1 VNKFD
6 WLSSSV
12 GMSER
17 LKIVRSPV
25 RSRPQPQFNHMEVD
39 AINMLVA
46 LLIKYGSIW
55 RWALVGA
62 TTTIIDYIIFIS
74 LYSVITSVL
83 VANFCAGLVSVSFN
97 YTAHYFWSF
106 KSRSDHAKAGIKYLI
121 NLITFWSISTL
132 MLKALIS
139 AGLDPKI
146 AKLIPIPIIAPLS
159 FLSLRY
165 LVFKKSKVKQDF
177 RNL

>member
-1 VNKFD
+1 
-6 WLSSSV
+6 
-12 GMSER
+12 M
-17 LKIVRSPV
+17 I
-25 RSRPQPQFNHMEVD
+25 HT
-39 AINMLVA
+39 LVT

-83 VANFCAGLVSVSFN
+83 VANFFAGLASVSFN

-106 KSRSDHAKAGIKYLI
+106 KSKSDHTKAGIKYLI
-121 NLITFWSISTL
+121 NQITFWSISTII
-132 MLKALIS
+132 LKTLIS
-139 AGLDPKI
+139 VGLDPKI

-159 FLSLRY
+159 FLSLKF
-165 LVFKKSKVKQDF
+165 LVFKKINS
-177 RNL
+177 